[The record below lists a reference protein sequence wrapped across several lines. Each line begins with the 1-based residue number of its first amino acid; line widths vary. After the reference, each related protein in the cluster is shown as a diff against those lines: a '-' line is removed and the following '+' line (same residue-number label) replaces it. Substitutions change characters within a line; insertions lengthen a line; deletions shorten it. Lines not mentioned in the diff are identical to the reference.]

1 MFNLGIMKQ
10 YIGIKFV
17 YLPTRIF
24 LWQKHYTDKV
34 LCKFGMKNK
43 NVVSTS
49 MEEGL
54 KPQLY
59 MGNKEFD

>member
-24 LWQKHYTDKV
+24 LLQRHYTYKV
-34 LCKFGMKNK
+34 LSRFGMENN

-54 KPQLY
+54 KLQLY
-59 MGNKEFD
+59 MGNK